1 RRAARRARRRAAV
14 RADRYGAGLAGP
26 DAGRDRARRDRAAA
40 GAGLARLLRRRHGR
54 VLRSGHRVRGDP
66 LLRAPRLHPAG
77 RWRGTSRRRGV
88 PAVAARNSG
97 RGKRRGRAATRPAV
111 PRARRARVA
120 GAHRRAAAGL
130 RLPGQV
136 RPEGDDLRRGDRHPR
151 DGHRRGPGDAD
162 HHGAGRDDRER
173 RGRLGLGGLF
183 GVRRL
188 RVYRVLGIFRVVR
201 FFGVVGFFGFGR
213 LQFDRVHPADRASVQ
228 AAGLGAE
235 RRERPGHRR
244 DRADRGA
251 GTHGAGRGHRH
262 HRGRHQLRHR
272 GERARPA
279 EAGPGHAGHLGERV
293 RPGNPGHLRC
303 ARGRRPCGGERLMA
317 LHITGHIT
325 GRIAG
330 PVIELRGLARTYP
343 GPPPVPA
350 LRPADLVI
358 EAGDYVA
365 VTGPS
370 GSGKS
375 TLLHLL
381 GLLDAPTE
389 GSYLLDGLDTSAL
402 RDQDRSAL
410 RGRRIGF
417 VFQAFHLLP
426 YRTAL
431 ENVLLAGLY
440 NQTSRGDR
448 VRAAAGA
455 LDAVGLAHRLD
466 ALPTTLSG
474 GEYQRVAI
482 ARALVNRPSL
492 LLCD

>member
-1 RRAARRARRRAAV
+1 MAV
-14 RADRYGAGLAGP
+14 
-26 DAGRDRARRDRAAA
+26 
-40 GAGLARLLRRRHGR
+40 
-54 VLRSGHRVRGDP
+54 
-66 LLRAPRLHPAG
+66 
-77 RWRGTSRRRGV
+77 
-88 PAVAARNSG
+88 
-97 RGKRRGRAATRPAV
+97 
-111 PRARRARVA
+111 
-120 GAHRRAAAGL
+120 
-130 RLPGQV
+130 
-136 RPEGDDLRRGDRHPR
+136 
-151 DGHRRGPGDAD
+151 
-162 HHGAGRDDRER
+162 
-173 RGRLGLGGLF
+173 
-183 GVRRL
+183 
-188 RVYRVLGIFRVVR
+188 
-201 FFGVVGFFGFGR
+201 
-213 LQFDRVHPADRASVQ
+213 
-228 AAGLGAE
+228 
-235 RRERPGHRR
+235 
-244 DRADRGA
+244 
-251 GTHGAGRGHRH
+251 
-262 HRGRHQLRHR
+262 
-272 GERARPA
+272 
-279 EAGPGHAGHLGERV
+279 
-293 RPGNPGHLRC
+293 
-303 ARGRRPCGGERLMA
+303 
-317 LHITGHIT
+317 HITGHIT

-350 LRPADLVI
+350 LHPADLVI

-389 GSYLLDGLDTSAL
+389 GCYLLDGLDTSAL
-402 RDQDRSAL
+402 CDRDRSAL

-431 ENVLLAGLY
+431 ENVLLAELY

-474 GEYQRVAI
+474 GECQRVAI

-492 LLCD
+492 LLCDEPTGNLDSRNAAALMELLDQLNAAGFTIVVITHDVQVAAHARRAVDISDGVLSERREASHA